1 MGFQLETNVI
11 CPRSRSNTETV
22 INWVSLQCMM
32 DVWMEIFHFNFGCS
46 LYCSFQ
52 IISNIQWFKS
62 CTKESCSFRYFN
74 LAKCILYLFIY
85 RNTAGIVI
93 AVLVVIIVVVGLG
106 CLGMKYYQQQQRKSR
121 QSGHVVSVTHT
132 NGSGK
137 DLFA

>member
-1 MGFQLETNVI
+1 MF
-11 CPRSRSNTETV
+11 
-22 INWVSLQCMM
+22 SLLQFPHNKQYSMVQVM
-32 DVWMEIFHFNFGCS
+32 
-46 LYCSFQ
+46 Y
-52 IISNIQWFKS
+52 K
-62 CTKESCSFRYFN
+62 KN
-74 LAKCILYLFIY
+74 LAHFVILIWPNVYFIH

-137 DLFA
+137 AALYFHEPLRFLQGRHLNCT